1 MQKARG
7 QATPGRIPA
16 NALPLL
22 VGIRFQVLFHSPHRG
37 SFHLSLTVLV
47 HYRSQASYLVLGDGP
62 PGFPQGST
70 CPAVLRNQT
79 REPLSFR
86 LRGLHPVS
94 PTIPDRSATRS
105 VSYSPER
112 LPPLHARPCNTLDT
126 TPAGLTYR
134 RFGLFPLRSPLLG
147 ESRLLSVPPGTEMV
161 HFPGSA
167 TPPYEFRWR
176 DRGLPST
183 GCPIRKSPG
192 QSLFAAHRSLSQL
205 TTSFI
210 AVLRQGIHRTPLVA

>member
-1 MQKARG
+1 LR
-7 QATPGRIPA
+7 PGKRPPTA
-16 NALPLL
+16 CRHT
-22 VGIRFQVLFHSPHRG
+22 VSGT
-37 SFHLSLTVLV
+37 LSLP
-47 HYRSQASYLVLGDGP
+47 SQGCFSPFPHGTGSLSVTGTYLALGDGP

-94 PTIPDRSATRS
+94 PTIPDRSARRS
-105 VSYSPER
+105 VYHSPASLQR
-112 LPPLHARPCNTLDT
+112 CHVRSCNPANT
-126 TPAGLTYR
+126 TPAGLTYW
-134 RFGLFPLRSPLLG
+134 RFGLVPFRSPLLG
-147 ESRLLSVPPGTEMV
+147 ESLLLYLPPGTEMV
-161 HFPGSA
+161 HFPGLA
-167 TPPYEFRWR
+167 APPYVFRWR
-176 DRGLPST
+176 DRGLPSM

-210 AVLRQGIHRTPLVA
+210 AGLCQGIHRTPLVA

>member
-1 MQKARG
+1 M
-7 QATPGRIPA
+7 
-16 NALPLL
+16 
-22 VGIRFQVLFHSPHRG
+22 
-37 SFHLSLTVLV
+37 
-47 HYRSQASYLVLGDGP
+47 GDGP

-79 REPLSFR
+79 EEPLSFR

-94 PTIPDRSATRS
+94 LAIPDHSARRS
-105 VSYSPER
+105 VSYSPA
-112 LPPLHARPCNTLDT
+112 PLQRHHVRPCNTVDT
-126 TPAGLTYR
+126 TLADLTYR
-134 RFGLFPLRSPLLG
+134 RFRLFPLRSPLLG

-161 HFPGSA
+161 HFPGLAAPS
-167 TPPYEFRWR
+167 YGFRECA
-176 DRGLPST
+176 RGLPSR

-192 QSLFAAHRSLSQL
+192 QSLFAAHRGLSQL

>member
-1 MQKARG
+1 
-7 QATPGRIPA
+7 
-16 NALPLL
+16 
-22 VGIRFQVLFHSPHRG
+22 
-37 SFHLSLTVLV
+37 
-47 HYRSQASYLVLGDGP
+47 LGDGP

-79 REPLSFR
+79 GEPLSFR

-94 PTIPDRSATRS
+94 LAIPDHSARRS
-105 VSYSPER
+105 VCHSPA
-112 LPPLHARPCNTLDT
+112 PLQRHHVRPCNTVDT

-134 RFGLFPLRSPLLG
+134 RFRLFPLRSPLLG

-161 HFPGSA
+161 HFPGLA
-167 TPPYEFRWR
+167 TSSYGFRGR
-176 DRGLPST
+176 ARGLPSR

-192 QSLFAAHRSLSQL
+192 QSLFAAHRGLSQL

>member
-7 QATPGRIPA
+7 QAFPDRSPGI
-16 NALPLL
+16 ALPLL

-37 SFHLSLTVLV
+37 AFHLSLTVLV
-47 HYRSQASYLVLGDGP
+47 HYRSQATYLALGDGP

-105 VSYSPER
+105 VSYSPAP
-112 LPPLHARPCNTLDT
+112 LPWHHVQSCNTPHAM
-126 TPAGLTYR
+126 PA
-134 RFGLFPLRSPLLG
+134 
-147 ESRLLSVPPGTEMV
+147 
-161 HFPGSA
+161 
-167 TPPYEFRWR
+167 
-176 DRGLPST
+176 
-183 GCPIRKSPG
+183 
-192 QSLFAAHRSLSQL
+192 
-205 TTSFI
+205 
-210 AVLRQGIHRTPLVA
+210 

>member
-1 MQKARG
+1 LL
-7 QATPGRIPA
+7 PGKRPPTA
-16 NALPLL
+16 CRHTVSGTFSLPSQ
-22 VGIRFQVLFHSPHRG
+22 GCFSPFPHGTG
-37 SFHLSLTVLV
+37 SLSVAGT
-47 HYRSQASYLVLGDGP
+47 YLALGDGP

-94 PTIPDRSATRS
+94 PTIPDRSARRS
-105 VSYSPER
+105 VSHSPTPR
-112 LPPLHARPCNTLDT
+112 QWRHVRSCNTTNT
-126 TPAGLTYR
+126 TLAGLTYW

-167 TPPYEFRWR
+167 TPPYAFRWR
-176 DRGLPST
+176 DRGLPSM

>member
-1 MQKARG
+1 M
-7 QATPGRIPA
+7 
-16 NALPLL
+16 
-22 VGIRFQVLFHSPHRG
+22 RFQVLFHSPHRG
-37 SFHLSLTVLV
+37 AFHLSLTVLV
-47 HYRSQASYLVLGDGP
+47 HYRSQASYLALGDGP
-62 PGFPQGST
+62 PSFPQGST

-79 REPLSFR
+79 SEPHSFR

-94 PTIPDRSATRS
+94 PTIPDRSARRS
-105 VSYSPER
+105 VSYSPASR
-112 LPPLHARPCNTLDT
+112 QGRHVRPCNTVDT
-126 TPAGLTYR
+126 TLAGLAYR
-134 RFGLFPLRSPLLG
+134 RFRLFPLRSPLLG

-167 TPPYEFRWR
+167 TPPYAFRWR
-176 DRGLPST
+176 DRGLPSM

-210 AVLRQGIHRTPLVA
+210 AVLRQGIHRTPLLA

>member
-1 MQKARG
+1 M
-7 QATPGRIPA
+7 
-16 NALPLL
+16 
-22 VGIRFQVLFHSPHRG
+22 
-37 SFHLSLTVLV
+37 
-47 HYRSQASYLVLGDGP
+47 GDGP

-94 PTIPDRSATRS
+94 LAVPDHSATRS
-105 VSYSPER
+105 VFNSPGR
-112 LPPLHARPCNTLDT
+112 LPPSHVRPCNTLDT

-167 TPPYEFRWR
+167 APPYEFRWR
-176 DRGLPST
+176 ARGLPSR
-183 GCPIRKSPG
+183 GFPIRKSPG
-192 QSLFAAHRSLSQL
+192 RSLFAAHRGLSQL
-205 TTSFI
+205 TASFI
-210 AVLRQGIHRTPLVA
+210 DFWRQGIHRTPFVA

>member
-1 MQKARG
+1 M
-7 QATPGRIPA
+7 
-16 NALPLL
+16 
-22 VGIRFQVLFHSPHRG
+22 
-37 SFHLSLTVLV
+37 
-47 HYRSQASYLVLGDGP
+47 GDGP

-70 CPAVLRNQT
+70 CPAVLRSRT
-79 REPLSFR
+79 REPFSFR

-94 PTIPDRSATRS
+94 LAVPDHSATRS
-105 VSYSPER
+105 VFNSPGR
-112 LPPLHARPCNTLDT
+112 LPSPRVRPCNTLDT

-167 TPPYEFRWR
+167 TPSYGFRWR
-176 DRGLPST
+176 DPGLPWM

-192 QSLFAAHRSLSQL
+192 QSLFAANRSLSQL
-205 TTSFI
+205 TTSFF